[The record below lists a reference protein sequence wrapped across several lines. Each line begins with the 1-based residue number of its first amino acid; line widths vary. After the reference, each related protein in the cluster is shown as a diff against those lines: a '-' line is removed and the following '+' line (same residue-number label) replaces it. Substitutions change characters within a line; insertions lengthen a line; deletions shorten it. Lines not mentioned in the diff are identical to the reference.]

1 MSYNYIVLNRRE
13 KIGIITLQRPEALN
27 ALNHQMIEELEQVF
41 MEWEADDS
49 VRAVII
55 TGEKNFAAGADINDM
70 LEFNPEQARAFS
82 FRHCF
87 ARIEAFPKPVVAAI
101 SGFALGGGMELAL
114 VCDWRIADKTAR
126 LGLPEI
132 NLGIFP
138 GAGGTL
144 RLPRLIGAARAKE
157 MIFSGKPINAEKALE
172 YGLINQLA
180 DDALA
185 EAVQTAEM
193 LASKPPIALKLA
205 KQCINQAF
213 DIDGIKAIEFESIAW
228 ASCFATQDQREG
240 MKAFIEK
247 RKPEFTGI

>member
-1 MSYNYIVLNRRE
+1 MSYDYISLNTRE
-13 KIGIITLQRPEALN
+13 KIAIISLQRPEALN
-27 ALNHQMIEELEQVF
+27 ALNHQMIKELEQAF
-41 MEWEADDS
+41 IELEADES
-49 VRAVII
+49 VRVVII

-70 LEFNPEQARAFS
+70 LEFNPEQARTFS

-157 MIFSGKPINAEKALE
+157 MIFSGRPINAEKALE

-185 EAVQTAEM
+185 EAIQTAEM

-213 DIDGIKAIEFESIAW
+213 DVDGIKAIEFESIAW

-240 MKAFIEK
+240 MKAFMEK
-247 RKPEFTGI
+247 RKPEFTGV

>member
-157 MIFSGKPINAEKALE
+157 MIFSGRTINAQKALR
-172 YGLINQLA
+172 YGLINELA

-185 EAVQTAEM
+185 EAIQTAEM

>member
-1 MSYNYIVLNRRE
+1 MPYDFISLDKLE
-13 KIGIITLQRPEALN
+13 KTGIIRLQRPAALN
-27 ALNHQMIEELEQVF
+27 ALNHQMIKELEQAF
-41 MEWEADDS
+41 MEWEADEN
-49 VRAVII
+49 VRVVII

-70 LEFNPEQARAFS
+70 LDFDPEQARAFS
-82 FRHCF
+82 FHQCF
-87 ARIEAFPKPVVAAI
+87 AQIEAFPKPVLAAI
-101 SGFALGGGMELAL
+101 SGFALGGGLELAL
-114 VCDWRIADKTAR
+114 ACDWRIADKTAR

-157 MIFSGKPINAEKALE
+157 MIFSGRAINVQQALE
-172 YGLINQLA
+172 YGLINELA

-185 EAVQTAEM
+185 EAIQTAEM

-213 DIDGIKAIEFESIAW
+213 DIDGMKANHFELIAW
-228 ASCFATQDQREG
+228 ASCFATRDQKEG

-247 RKPEFTGI
+247 RKPEFTGT

>member
-1 MSYNYIVLNRRE
+1 MSYDCIALNKRG

-27 ALNHQMIEELEQVF
+27 ALNHQMIKELEQVF
-41 MEWEADDS
+41 IELEADEN

-55 TGEKNFAAGADINDM
+55 TGEKNFAAGADINEM

-87 ARIEAFPKPVVAAI
+87 ARIEAFPKPVLAAI

-114 VCDWRIADKTAR
+114 VCDWRVADNTAR

-144 RLPRLIGAARAKE
+144 RLPRLVGAARAKE
-157 MIFSGKPINAEKALE
+157 MIFSGRPIHAEKALE

-180 DDALA
+180 DDALE

-240 MKAFIEK
+240 MKAFLEK
-247 RKPEFTGI
+247 RKPEFTGT

>member
-1 MSYNYIVLNRRE
+1 MSYDCISLDRRE
-13 KIGIITLQRPEALN
+13 KIGIIELQRPEALN
-27 ALNHQMIEELEQVF
+27 ALNHQMIKELEQVF
-41 MEWEADDS
+41 MELETDEN

-70 LEFNPEQARAFS
+70 LNFNPEQARAFS
-82 FRHCF
+82 FRQCF
-87 ARIEAFPKPVVAAI
+87 ARIEDFPKPVVAAI

-157 MIFSGKPINAEKALE
+157 MIFSGRTINAQQALQ

-185 EAVQTAEM
+185 EAIETAEM

-213 DIDGIKAIEFESIAW
+213 DIDGFKAIEFESIAW
-228 ASCFATQDQREG
+228 ASCFATQDQKEG
-240 MKAFIEK
+240 MKAFTDK
-247 RKPEFTGI
+247 RKPEFTGT

>member
-1 MSYNYIVLNRRE
+1 MSYDCISLNRRE
-13 KIGIITLQRPEALN
+13 KIGIIKLQRPEALN
-27 ALNHQMIEELEQVF
+27 ALNHQMIKELDQVF
-41 MEWEADDS
+41 MEWEADEY

-70 LEFNPEQARAFS
+70 LDFNPEQARAFS

-87 ARIEAFPKPVVAAI
+87 ARIEAFSKPVLAAI

-157 MIFSGKPINAEKALE
+157 MIFSGRTINVEQALQ

-185 EAVQTAEM
+185 ETIQTAEM
-193 LASKPPIALKLA
+193 LASKPPVALKLA

-213 DIDGIKAIEFESIAW
+213 DIDGTKAIEFESIAW
-228 ASCFATQDQREG
+228 ASCFATRDQQEG

-247 RKPEFTGI
+247 RKPEFTGT

>member
-157 MIFSGKPINAEKALE
+157 MIFSGRAINVQQALR
-172 YGLINQLA
+172 YGLINELA

-185 EAVQTAEM
+185 EAIQTAEM